1 MTFAIRRRMGLLAGT
16 AGLAVALAA
25 PAWAQDIVLG
35 LTHAKTGRYAGVGV
49 GTEIAVDIAVAE
61 INAAGGI
68 NGRKLRVEKFDTG
81 SEARNA
87 QVAVQR
93 FAEDAKALGVIG
105 PFSSQEAQVGFAAG
119 ERLEIV
125 QIPNAASAPGLTK
138 GRQWAFRVT
147 EDEGKQFGRLLK
159 TMADKGG
166 VKNRTAAVMYPSDEF
181 VGKSLAGW
189 MPKLLEDN
197 GWKMV
202 IPAEGFPTNAT
213 DLSPHVTKLKGRTP
227 GVLAFA
233 GLPEGTAKVMKELR
247 RQGHDSMLIGG
258 QIFADPDI
266 GRILGPDGEGA
277 TYVAW
282 YWWDTN
288 DRTRAFER
296 KFLDE
301 AKKRGVNKSGAH
313 HVDASAYD
321 IVHVFVD
328 AMKRGGVTGDPAK
341 LKAERVAIRD
351 ALRKT
356 QWAGVTGS
364 ICFDKDQDSELPAYI
379 VRIKGGQR
387 TLLDSHAPD
396 KCQ

>member
-1 MTFAIRRRMGLLAGT
+1 MKLRYLL
-16 AGLAVALAA
+16 VSLAA
-25 PAWAQDIVLG
+25 CVTMPALSQELVLG
-35 LTHAKTGRYAGVGV
+35 LTHAKTGRYSGVGV

-61 INAAGGI
+61 INAAGGV

-81 SEARNA
+81 SDAKNA
-87 QVAVQR
+87 QVAAQK
-93 FAEDAKALGVIG
+93 FAEDAKALGIIG

-138 GRQWAFRVT
+138 DRKWAFRVT

-159 TMADKGG
+159 TLATKGG
-166 VKNRTAAVMYPSDEF
+166 VTNRTAAVMFPSDEF
-181 VGKSLAGW
+181 VGKALASW
-189 MPKLLEDN
+189 MPNLLEAN

-213 DLSPHVTKLKGRTP
+213 DLSPHVTKLKGNSP

-247 RQGHDSMLIGG
+247 RQGHTSMLIGS

-266 GRILGPDGEGA
+266 AKVLGPDGEDA
-277 TYVAW
+277 TYVSW

-288 DRTRAFER
+288 ERTRQFEK
-296 KFLDE
+296 KFLEE

-321 IVHVFVD
+321 IVYVYAD
-328 AMKRGGVTGDPAK
+328 AMRRAGISGDAAK
-341 LKAERVAIRD
+341 LKAERTAIRD
-351 ALRKT
+351 TLQT
-356 QWAGVTGS
+356 TNIDGVIGK
-364 ICFDKDQDSELPAYI
+364 ICFSRDRDSELPAFI
-379 VRIKGGQR
+379 IRIKNGQR

-396 KCQ
+396 RCTS

>member
-1 MTFAIRRRMGLLAGT
+1 MKMRKLLLAG
-16 AGLAVALAA
+16 LAA
-25 PAWAQDIVLG
+25 CITLPLWAQDLVLG

-61 INAAGGI
+61 INAAGGV
-68 NGRKLRVEKFDTG
+68 NGRKIRVEKFDTG

-93 FAEDAKALGVIG
+93 FAQDANALGVIG

-125 QIPNAASAPGLTK
+125 QIPNAASAPGLTRNLK
-138 GRQWAFRVT
+138 WAFRVT
-147 EDEGKQFGRLLK
+147 EDEGKQFARLLK
-159 TMADKGG
+159 TMGEKGG
-166 VKNRTAAVMYPSDEF
+166 VTNRTAAVMFPSDEF

-189 MPKLLEDN
+189 MPNLLESN

-213 DLSPHVTKLKGRTP
+213 DLSPHITKLQGKTP
-227 GVLAFA
+227 GVFAFA

-247 RQGHDSMLIGG
+247 RQGHNSVLIGG

-266 GRILGPDGEGA
+266 ARILGPDGEGA

-282 YWWDTN
+282 YWWDAN
-288 DRTRAFER
+288 DRTRTFER
-296 KFLDE
+296 KFLEE
-301 AKKRGVNKSGAH
+301 AKKRGVNKTGAH

-321 IVHVFVD
+321 IVYVYAD
-328 AMKRGGVTGDPAK
+328 AMRRANVTGDASK
-341 LKAERVAIRD
+341 AKAERLAIRE
-351 ALRKT
+351 ALRT
-356 QWAGVTGS
+356 TDVNGVIGK
-364 ICFDKDQDSELPAYI
+364 ICFTKENDSELPGYI
-379 VRIKGGQR
+379 IRIRNGQR
-387 TLLDSHAPD
+387 TLLDTHAPQ
-396 KCQ
+396 KCS

>member
-1 MTFAIRRRMGLLAGT
+1 MKLRYLL
-16 AGLAVALAA
+16 VSLAA
-25 PAWAQDIVLG
+25 CVAMPALSQDLVLG
-35 LTHAKTGRYAGVGV
+35 LTHAKTGRYSGVGV

-61 INAAGGI
+61 INAAGGV

-81 SEARNA
+81 SDAKNA
-87 QVAVQR
+87 QVAAQK
-93 FAEDAKALGVIG
+93 FAEDAKALGIIG

-138 GRQWAFRVT
+138 DRKWAFRVT

-159 TMADKGG
+159 TLATKGG
-166 VKNRTAAVMYPSDEF
+166 VTNRTAAVMFPSDEF
-181 VGKSLAGW
+181 VGKALAGW
-189 MPKLLEDN
+189 MPNLLEAN

-213 DLSPHVTKLKGRTP
+213 DLSPHVTKLKGNSP

-247 RQGHDSMLIGG
+247 RQGHTSMLIGS

-266 GRILGPDGEGA
+266 AKILGPDGEDA
-277 TYVAW
+277 TYVSW

-288 DRTRAFER
+288 ERTRQFER

-321 IVHVFVD
+321 IVYVYAD
-328 AMKRGGVTGDPAK
+328 AMRRAGISGDASK
-341 LKAERVAIRD
+341 LKAERTAIRD
-351 ALRKT
+351 TLQST
-356 QWAGVTGS
+356 NIDGVIGK
-364 ICFDKDQDSELPAYI
+364 ICFSRDRDSELPAFI
-379 VRIKGGQR
+379 IRIKNGQR
-387 TLLDSHAPD
+387 TLLDSHAAD
-396 KCQ
+396 RCA

>member
-1 MTFAIRRRMGLLAGT
+1 MKMRTMLWA
-16 AGLAVALAA
+16 AVAACVTL
-25 PAWAQDIVLG
+25 PAWSQDLVLG

-68 NGRKLRVEKFDTG
+68 NGRKIRVEKFDTG

-93 FAEDAKALGVIG
+93 FAQDANALGVIG

-138 GRQWAFRVT
+138 GRTWAFRVT
-147 EDEGKQFGRLLK
+147 EDEGKQFARLLK
-159 TMADKGG
+159 TMGEKGG
-166 VKNRTAAVMYPSDEF
+166 VSNRTAAVMYPSDEF

-189 MPKLLEDN
+189 MPNLLESN

-213 DLSPHVTKLKGRTP
+213 DLSPHITKLQGKTP
-227 GVLAFA
+227 GVFAFA

-247 RQGHDSMLIGG
+247 RQGHDSVLIGG

-266 GRILGPDGEGA
+266 AKTLGSDGEGA
-277 TYVAW
+277 TYVSW
-282 YWWDTN
+282 YWWDAN

-321 IVHVFVD
+321 IVHVYAD
-328 AMKRGGVTGDPAK
+328 AMKRAAVTGDPSK
-341 LKAERVAIRD
+341 VKAERAAIRQ
-351 ALRKT
+351 ALRT
-356 QWAGVTGS
+356 TDLDGVIGK
-364 ICFDKDQDSELPAYI
+364 ICFTAENDSELPGYI
-379 VRIKGGQR
+379 IRIRNGQR
-387 TLLDSHAPD
+387 TLLDTHAPL
-396 KCQ
+396 KCS

>member
-1 MTFAIRRRMGLLAGT
+1 MKLRYFL
-16 AGLAVALAA
+16 VSLAA
-25 PAWAQDIVLG
+25 CITMPALSQDLVLG
-35 LTHAKTGRYAGVGV
+35 LTHAKTGRYSGVGV

-81 SEARNA
+81 SDAKNA
-87 QVAVQR
+87 QVAAQK
-93 FAEDAKALGVIG
+93 FAEDAKALGIIG

-138 GRQWAFRVT
+138 DRKWAFRVT

-159 TMADKGG
+159 TLATKGG
-166 VKNRTAAVMYPSDEF
+166 VTNRTAAVMFPSDEF
-181 VGKSLAGW
+181 VGKALASW
-189 MPKLLEDN
+189 MPSLLEAN

-213 DLSPHVTKLKGRTP
+213 DLSPHVTKLKGNSP

-247 RQGHDSMLIGG
+247 RQGHTSMLIGS

-266 GRILGPDGEGA
+266 AKILGSDGEDA
-277 TYVAW
+277 TYVSW

-288 DRTRAFER
+288 DRTRQFER
-296 KFLDE
+296 KFLEE

-321 IVHVFVD
+321 IVYVYAD
-328 AMKRGGVTGDPAK
+328 AMRRAGISGDAAR
-341 LKAERVAIRD
+341 LKAERTAIRD
-351 ALRKT
+351 TLQST
-356 QWAGVTGS
+356 NIDGVIGK
-364 ICFDKDQDSELPAYI
+364 ICFSRDRDSELPAFI
-379 VRIKGGQR
+379 IRIKNGQR

-396 KCQ
+396 RCS

>member
-1 MTFAIRRRMGLLAGT
+1 MKMRKLLLAG
-16 AGLAVALAA
+16 LAA
-25 PAWAQDIVLG
+25 CITLPAWAQDLVLG

-61 INAAGGI
+61 INAAGGV
-68 NGRKLRVEKFDTG
+68 NGRKIRVEKFDTG

-93 FAEDAKALGVIG
+93 FAQDANALGVIG

-138 GRQWAFRVT
+138 NLKWAFRVT
-147 EDEGKQFGRLLK
+147 EDEGKQFARLLK
-159 TMADKGG
+159 TMGEKGG
-166 VKNRTAAVMYPSDEF
+166 VSNRTAAVMFPSDEF

-189 MPKLLEDN
+189 MPNLLESN

-213 DLSPHVTKLKGRTP
+213 DLSPHITKLQGKTP
-227 GVLAFA
+227 GVFAFA

-247 RQGHDSMLIGG
+247 RQGHNSVLIGG

-266 GRILGPDGEGA
+266 AKILGPDGEGA

-288 DRTRAFER
+288 ERTRSFER

-301 AKKRGVNKSGAH
+301 AKKRGVNKTGAH

-321 IVHVFVD
+321 IVYVYAD
-328 AMKRGGVTGDPAK
+328 AMKRANVTGEAAK
-341 LKAERVAIRD
+341 SKAERLAIRE
-351 ALRKT
+351 ALRT
-356 QWAGVTGS
+356 TDVNGVVGK
-364 ICFDKDQDSELPAYI
+364 ICFTKENDSELPAYI
-379 VRIKGGQR
+379 IRIRNGQR
-387 TLLDSHAPD
+387 TLLDTHAPQ
-396 KCQ
+396 KCS

>member
-1 MTFAIRRRMGLLAGT
+1 MKMRKLLLAG
-16 AGLAVALAA
+16 LAA
-25 PAWAQDIVLG
+25 CITLPLWAQDLVLG

-61 INAAGGI
+61 INAAGGV
-68 NGRKLRVEKFDTG
+68 NGRRIRVEKFDTG

-93 FAEDAKALGVIG
+93 FAQDANALGVIG

-125 QIPNAASAPGLTK
+125 QIPNAASAPGLTRNLK
-138 GRQWAFRVT
+138 WAFRVT
-147 EDEGKQFGRLLK
+147 EDEGKQFARLLK
-159 TMADKGG
+159 TMGEKGG
-166 VKNRTAAVMYPSDEF
+166 VTNRTAAVMFPSDEF

-189 MPKLLEDN
+189 MPNLLESN

-213 DLSPHVTKLKGRTP
+213 DLSPHITKLQGKTP
-227 GVLAFA
+227 GVFAFA

-247 RQGHDSMLIGG
+247 RQGHNSVLIGG

-266 GRILGPDGEGA
+266 AKILGPDGEGA

-282 YWWDTN
+282 YWWDAN
-288 DRTRAFER
+288 DRTRTFER
-296 KFLDE
+296 KFLEE

-321 IVHVFVD
+321 IVYVYAD
-328 AMKRGGVTGDPAK
+328 AMRRANVTGDASK
-341 LKAERVAIRD
+341 AKAERLAIRE
-351 ALRKT
+351 ALRT
-356 QWAGVTGS
+356 TDLNGVIGK
-364 ICFDKDQDSELPAYI
+364 ICFTKENDSELPGYI
-379 VRIKGGQR
+379 VRIRNGQR
-387 TLLDSHAPD
+387 TLLDTHAPQ
-396 KCQ
+396 KCS

>member
-1 MTFAIRRRMGLLAGT
+1 MKMRKLLLAG
-16 AGLAVALAA
+16 LVACITL
-25 PAWAQDIVLG
+25 PAWAQDLVLG

-61 INAAGGI
+61 INAAGGV
-68 NGRKLRVEKFDTG
+68 NGRKIRVEKFDTG

-93 FAEDAKALGVIG
+93 FAQDANALGVIG

-138 GRQWAFRVT
+138 NLKWAFRVT
-147 EDEGKQFGRLLK
+147 EDEGKQFARLLK
-159 TMADKGG
+159 TMGEKGG
-166 VKNRTAAVMYPSDEF
+166 VTNRTAAVMFPSDEF

-189 MPKLLEDN
+189 MPNLLESN

-202 IPAEGFPTNAT
+202 IPAEGFPTKAT
-213 DLSPHVTKLKGRTP
+213 DLSPHITKLQGKTP
-227 GVLAFA
+227 GVFAFA

-247 RQGHDSMLIGG
+247 RQGHNSVLIGG

-266 GRILGPDGEGA
+266 AKILGPDGEGA

-288 DRTRAFER
+288 ERTRSFER

-301 AKKRGVNKSGAH
+301 AKKRGVNKTGAH

-321 IVHVFVD
+321 IVYVYAD
-328 AMKRGGVTGDPAK
+328 AMKRANVTGEAAK
-341 LKAERVAIRD
+341 SKAERLAIRE
-351 ALRKT
+351 ALRT
-356 QWAGVTGS
+356 TDVNGVVGK
-364 ICFDKDQDSELPAYI
+364 ICFTKENDSELPAYI
-379 VRIKGGQR
+379 IRIRNGQR
-387 TLLDSHAPD
+387 TLLDTHAPQ
-396 KCQ
+396 KCS

>member
-1 MTFAIRRRMGLLAGT
+1 MKLRYLL
-16 AGLAVALAA
+16 VSLAA
-25 PAWAQDIVLG
+25 CVAMPALSQDLVLG
-35 LTHAKTGRYAGVGV
+35 LTHAKTGRYSGVGV

-61 INAAGGI
+61 INAAGGV

-81 SEARNA
+81 SDAKNA
-87 QVAVQR
+87 QVAAQK
-93 FAEDAKALGVIG
+93 FAEDAKALGIIG

-138 GRQWAFRVT
+138 DRKWAFRVT

-159 TMADKGG
+159 TLATKGG
-166 VKNRTAAVMYPSDEF
+166 VTNRTAAVMFPSDEF
-181 VGKSLAGW
+181 VGKALAGW
-189 MPKLLEDN
+189 MPNLLEAN

-213 DLSPHVTKLKGRTP
+213 DLSPHVTKLKGNSP

-247 RQGHDSMLIGG
+247 RQGHTSMLIGS

-266 GRILGPDGEGA
+266 AKILGPDGEDA
-277 TYVAW
+277 TYVSW

-288 DRTRAFER
+288 ERTRQFER

-321 IVHVFVD
+321 IVYVYAD
-328 AMKRGGVTGDPAK
+328 AMRRAGISGDASK
-341 LKAERVAIRD
+341 LKAERTAIRD
-351 ALRKT
+351 TLQST
-356 QWAGVTGS
+356 NIDGVIGK
-364 ICFDKDQDSELPAYI
+364 ICFSRDRDSELPAFI
-379 VRIKGGQR
+379 IRIKNGQR

-396 KCQ
+396 RCA

>member
-1 MTFAIRRRMGLLAGT
+1 MKMRKMLWA
-16 AGLAVALAA
+16 AVAACVTL
-25 PAWAQDIVLG
+25 PAWSQDLVLG

-68 NGRKLRVEKFDTG
+68 NGRKIRVEKFDTG

-93 FAEDAKALGVIG
+93 FAQDANALGVIG

-138 GRQWAFRVT
+138 GRTWAFRVT
-147 EDEGKQFGRLLK
+147 EDEGKQFARLLK
-159 TMADKGG
+159 TMGEKGG
-166 VKNRTAAVMYPSDEF
+166 VTNRTAAVMYPSDEF

-189 MPKLLEDN
+189 MPNLLESN

-213 DLSPHVTKLKGRTP
+213 DLSPHITKLKGRTP
-227 GVLAFA
+227 GVFAFA
-233 GLPEGTAKVMKELR
+233 GLPDGTAKVMKELR
-247 RQGHDSMLIGG
+247 RQGHDSVLIGG

-266 GRILGPDGEGA
+266 AKILGSDGEGA

-282 YWWDTN
+282 YWWDAN

-296 KFLDE
+296 KFLEE
-301 AKKRGVNKSGAH
+301 AKKRGVNKAGAH

-321 IVHVFVD
+321 IVYVYAD
-328 AMKRGGVTGDPAK
+328 AIKRAGATGDPAK
-341 LKAERVAIRD
+341 VKAERAAIRQ
-351 ALRKT
+351 ALRT
-356 QWAGVTGS
+356 TELDGVIGK
-364 ICFDKDQDSELPAYI
+364 ICFTSENDSELPGYI
-379 VRIKGGQR
+379 IRIRNGQR
-387 TLLDSHAPD
+387 TLLDTHAPL
-396 KCQ
+396 KCS

>member
-1 MTFAIRRRMGLLAGT
+1 MKLRYLLVGFAAC
-16 AGLAVALAA
+16 VAM
-25 PAWAQDIVLG
+25 PALSQELVLG
-35 LTHAKTGRYAGVGV
+35 LTHAKTGRYSGVGV

-61 INAAGGI
+61 INAAGGV

-81 SEARNA
+81 SEAKNA
-87 QVAVQR
+87 QVAAQK
-93 FAEDAKALGVIG
+93 FAEDARALGIIG

-125 QIPNAASAPGLTK
+125 QIPNAASAPGLTRDRK
-138 GRQWAFRVT
+138 WAFRVT

-159 TMADKGG
+159 TLATKGG
-166 VKNRTAAVMYPSDEF
+166 ISNRTAAVMYPSDEF
-181 VGKSLAGW
+181 VGKALASW
-189 MPKLLEDN
+189 MPNLLEAN

-213 DLSPHVTKLKGRTP
+213 DLSPHVTKLKGNSP

-247 RQGHDSMLIGG
+247 RQGHTSMLIGS

-266 GRILGPDGEGA
+266 AKILGPDGEDA
-277 TYVAW
+277 TYVSW

-288 DRTRAFER
+288 DRTRQFEK

-301 AKKRGVNKSGAH
+301 ARKRGVNKSGAH

-321 IVHVFVD
+321 IVYVYAD
-328 AMKRGGVTGDPAK
+328 AMRRAGISGDAAK
-341 LKAERVAIRD
+341 LKAERTAIRD
-351 ALRKT
+351 TLQST
-356 QWAGVTGS
+356 NIDGVIGK
-364 ICFDKDQDSELPAYI
+364 ICFSRDRDSELPAFI
-379 VRIKGGQR
+379 IRIKNGQR

-396 KCQ
+396 RCT

>member
-1 MTFAIRRRMGLLAGT
+1 MKMRKLLLAG
-16 AGLAVALAA
+16 LVACITL
-25 PAWAQDIVLG
+25 PAWAQDLVLG

-61 INAAGGI
+61 INAAGGV
-68 NGRKLRVEKFDTG
+68 NGRRIRVEKFDTG

-93 FAEDAKALGVIG
+93 FAQDANALGVIG

-125 QIPNAASAPGLTK
+125 QIPNAASAPGLTRNLK
-138 GRQWAFRVT
+138 WAFRVT
-147 EDEGKQFGRLLK
+147 EDEGKQFARLLK
-159 TMADKGG
+159 TMGEKGG
-166 VKNRTAAVMYPSDEF
+166 VSNRTAAVMFPSDEF

-189 MPKLLEDN
+189 MPNLLEAN

-213 DLSPHVTKLKGRTP
+213 DLSPHITKLQGRTP
-227 GVLAFA
+227 GVFAFA

-247 RQGHDSMLIGG
+247 RQGHNSVLIGG

-266 GRILGPDGEGA
+266 GKILGPDGEGA

-288 DRTRAFER
+288 DRTRTFER
-296 KFLDE
+296 KFLEE

-321 IVHVFVD
+321 IVYVFAD
-328 AMKRGGVTGDPAK
+328 AMKRANVSGDAAKVKAERAAIRDVLRTTDLNGVTGK
-341 LKAERVAIRD
+341 
-351 ALRKT
+351 
-356 QWAGVTGS
+356 
-364 ICFDKDQDSELPAYI
+364 ICFTKENDSELPGYI
-379 VRIKGGQR
+379 IRIRNGQR
-387 TLLDSHAPD
+387 TLLDTHPPL
-396 KCQ
+396 KCS

>member
-1 MTFAIRRRMGLLAGT
+1 MKLRYLL
-16 AGLAVALAA
+16 VSLAA
-25 PAWAQDIVLG
+25 CVTMPALSQELVLG
-35 LTHAKTGRYAGVGV
+35 LTHAKTGRYSGVGV

-61 INAAGGI
+61 INAAGGV

-81 SEARNA
+81 SDAKNA
-87 QVAVQR
+87 QVAAQK
-93 FAEDAKALGVIG
+93 FAEDAKALGIIG

-138 GRQWAFRVT
+138 DRKWAFRVT

-159 TMADKGG
+159 TLATKGG
-166 VKNRTAAVMYPSDEF
+166 VTNRTAAVMFPSDEF
-181 VGKSLAGW
+181 VGKALASW
-189 MPKLLEDN
+189 MPNLLEAN

-213 DLSPHVTKLKGRTP
+213 DLSPHVTKLKGNSP

-247 RQGHDSMLIGG
+247 RQGHTSMLIGS

-266 GRILGPDGEGA
+266 AKVLGPDGEDA
-277 TYVAW
+277 TYVSW

-288 DRTRAFER
+288 ERTRQFEK
-296 KFLDE
+296 KFLEE

-321 IVHVFVD
+321 IVYVYAD
-328 AMKRGGVTGDPAK
+328 AMRRAGISGDAAK
-341 LKAERVAIRD
+341 LKAERTAIRD
-351 ALRKT
+351 TLQT
-356 QWAGVTGS
+356 TNIDGVIGK
-364 ICFDKDQDSELPAYI
+364 ICFSRDRDSELPAFI
-379 VRIKGGQR
+379 IRIKNGQR
-387 TLLDSHAPD
+387 TLLDSHAAD
-396 KCQ
+396 RCSS

>member
-1 MTFAIRRRMGLLAGT
+1 MKLRYLL
-16 AGLAVALAA
+16 VSLAA
-25 PAWAQDIVLG
+25 CVSMPALSQELVLG
-35 LTHAKTGRYAGVGV
+35 LTHAKTGRYSGVGV

-81 SEARNA
+81 SDAKNA
-87 QVAVQR
+87 QVAAQK
-93 FAEDAKALGVIG
+93 FAEDAKALGIIG

-138 GRQWAFRVT
+138 DRKWAFRVT

-159 TMADKGG
+159 TLATKGG
-166 VKNRTAAVMYPSDEF
+166 VTNRTAAVMFPSDEF
-181 VGKSLAGW
+181 VGKALASW
-189 MPKLLEDN
+189 MPNLLEAN

-213 DLSPHVTKLKGRTP
+213 DLSPHVTKLKGNSP

-247 RQGHDSMLIGG
+247 RQGHTSMLIGS

-266 GRILGPDGEGA
+266 AKVLGPDGEGA
-277 TYVAW
+277 TYVSW

-288 DRTRAFER
+288 ERTRQFER
-296 KFLDE
+296 KFLEE

-321 IVHVFVD
+321 IVYVYAD
-328 AMKRGGVTGDPAK
+328 AMRRAGISGDAAK
-341 LKAERVAIRD
+341 LKAERTAIRD
-351 ALRKT
+351 TLQST
-356 QWAGVTGS
+356 NMDGVIGK
-364 ICFDKDQDSELPAYI
+364 ICFSRDRDSELPAFI
-379 VRIKGGQR
+379 IRIRNGQR

-396 KCQ
+396 RCAS

>member
-1 MTFAIRRRMGLLAGT
+1 MKKRLLLI
-16 AGLAVALAA
+16 AGLAASLVA
-25 PAWAQDIVLG
+25 PAWSQELVLG

-61 INAAGGI
+61 INAAGGV
-68 NGRKLRVEKFDTG
+68 NGRKIRVEKFDTG
-81 SEARNA
+81 GEAKNA
-87 QVAVQR
+87 QVAAQK
-93 FAEDAKALGVIG
+93 FAEDAKALGIVG

-138 GRQWAFRVT
+138 DRKWAFRIT
-147 EDEGKQFGRLLK
+147 EDEGKQFARLLR
-159 TMADKGG
+159 TMAAKGG
-166 VKNRTAAVMYPSDEF
+166 VTNKTAAVMYPSDEF
-181 VGKSLAGW
+181 VGKSLASW
-189 MPKLLEDN
+189 MPNLLESN

-213 DLSPHVTKLKGRTP
+213 DLSPHITKLKGNTP
-227 GVLAFA
+227 GVFAFA

-247 RQGHDSMLIGG
+247 RQGHNSVLIGG

-266 GRILGPDGEGA
+266 GKILGPDGEGA

-288 DRTRAFER
+288 DRTRQFER
-296 KFLDE
+296 KFLEE

-321 IVHVFVD
+321 IVYVLAD
-328 AMKRGGVTGDPAK
+328 AMRRANVTGDPAK
-341 LKAERVAIRD
+341 VKAERTAVRD
-351 ALRKT
+351 ALRT
-356 QWAGVTGS
+356 TNLPGVTGNV
-364 ICFDKDQDSELPAYI
+364 CFSKDNDSELPGYI
-379 VRIKGGQR
+379 IRIKGGQR
-387 TLLDSHAPD
+387 TLLDMHPAE
-396 KCQ
+396 KCS

>member
-1 MTFAIRRRMGLLAGT
+1 MKLRYFL
-16 AGLAVALAA
+16 VSLAA
-25 PAWAQDIVLG
+25 CITMPALSQDLVLG
-35 LTHAKTGRYAGVGV
+35 LTHAKTGRYSGVGV

-81 SEARNA
+81 SDAKNA
-87 QVAVQR
+87 QVAAQK
-93 FAEDAKALGVIG
+93 FAEDAKALGIIG

-138 GRQWAFRVT
+138 DRKWAFRVT

-159 TMADKGG
+159 TLATKGG
-166 VKNRTAAVMYPSDEF
+166 VTNRTAAVMFPSDEF
-181 VGKSLAGW
+181 VGKALASW
-189 MPKLLEDN
+189 MPSLLEAN

-213 DLSPHVTKLKGRTP
+213 DLSPHVTKLKGNSP

-247 RQGHDSMLIGG
+247 RQGHTSMLIGS

-266 GRILGPDGEGA
+266 AKILGSDGEDA
-277 TYVAW
+277 TYVSW

-288 DRTRAFER
+288 DRTRQFER
-296 KFLDE
+296 KFLEE

-321 IVHVFVD
+321 IVYVYAD
-328 AMKRGGVTGDPAK
+328 AMRRAGISGDAAR
-341 LKAERVAIRD
+341 LKAERTAIRD
-351 ALRKT
+351 TLQST
-356 QWAGVTGS
+356 NIDGVIGK
-364 ICFDKDQDSELPAYI
+364 ICFSSDRDSELPAFI
-379 VRIKGGQR
+379 IRIKNGQR

-396 KCQ
+396 RCS

>member
-1 MTFAIRRRMGLLAGT
+1 MKLRYLLVGFAAC
-16 AGLAVALAA
+16 VAT
-25 PAWAQDIVLG
+25 PALSQELVLG
-35 LTHAKTGRYAGVGV
+35 LTHAKTGRYSGVGV

-61 INAAGGI
+61 INAAGGV
-68 NGRKLRVEKFDTG
+68 NGKKLRVEKFDTG
-81 SEARNA
+81 SEAKNA
-87 QVAVQR
+87 QVAAQK
-93 FAEDAKALGVIG
+93 FAEDARALGIIG

-138 GRQWAFRVT
+138 DRKWAFRVT

-159 TMADKGG
+159 TLATKGG
-166 VKNRTAAVMYPSDEF
+166 ISNRTAAVMYPSDEF
-181 VGKSLAGW
+181 VGKALASW
-189 MPKLLEDN
+189 MPNLLEAN

-213 DLSPHVTKLKGRTP
+213 DLSPHVTKLKGNSP

-247 RQGHDSMLIGG
+247 RQGHTSMLIGS

-266 GRILGPDGEGA
+266 AKILGPDGEDA
-277 TYVAW
+277 TYVSW

-288 DRTRAFER
+288 DRTRQFEK

-301 AKKRGVNKSGAH
+301 ARKRGVNKSGAH

-321 IVHVFVD
+321 IVYVYAD
-328 AMKRGGVTGDPAK
+328 AMRRAGISGDAAK
-341 LKAERVAIRD
+341 LKAERTAIRD
-351 ALRKT
+351 TLQST
-356 QWAGVTGS
+356 NIDGVIGK
-364 ICFDKDQDSELPAYI
+364 ICFSRDRDSELPAFI
-379 VRIKGGQR
+379 IRIKNGQR

-396 KCQ
+396 RCT

>member
-1 MTFAIRRRMGLLAGT
+1 MKLRYLLVGIA
-16 AGLAVALAA
+16 ACVAM
-25 PAWAQDIVLG
+25 PALSQELVLG
-35 LTHAKTGRYAGVGV
+35 LTHAKTGRYSGVGV

-61 INAAGGI
+61 INAAGGV
-68 NGRKLRVEKFDTG
+68 NGKKLRVEKFDTG
-81 SEARNA
+81 SEAKNA
-87 QVAVQR
+87 QVAAQK
-93 FAEDAKALGVIG
+93 FAEDAKALGIIG

-138 GRQWAFRVT
+138 DRKWAYRVT

-159 TMADKGG
+159 TLATKGG
-166 VKNRTAAVMYPSDEF
+166 VSNRTAAVMFPSDEF
-181 VGKSLAGW
+181 VGKALASW
-189 MPKLLEDN
+189 MPNLLEAN

-213 DLSPHVTKLKGRTP
+213 DLSPHVTKLKGNSP

-247 RQGHDSMLIGG
+247 RQGHTSMLIGS

-266 GRILGPDGEGA
+266 AKILGPDGEDA
-277 TYVAW
+277 TYVSW

-288 DRTRAFER
+288 DRTRQFER
-296 KFLDE
+296 RFLEE

-321 IVHVFVD
+321 IVYVYAD
-328 AMKRGGVTGDPAK
+328 AMRRAGISGDAAK
-341 LKAERVAIRD
+341 LKAERTAIRD
-351 ALRKT
+351 TLQST
-356 QWAGVTGS
+356 SIDGVIGK
-364 ICFDKDQDSELPAYI
+364 ICFSRDRDSELPAFI
-379 VRIKGGQR
+379 IRIKNGQR

-396 KCQ
+396 RCS

>member
-1 MTFAIRRRMGLLAGT
+1 MKMRKLLLAG
-16 AGLAVALAA
+16 LVACITL
-25 PAWAQDIVLG
+25 PAWAQDLVLG

-61 INAAGGI
+61 INAAGGV
-68 NGRKLRVEKFDTG
+68 NGRRIRVEKFDTG

-93 FAEDAKALGVIG
+93 FAQDANALGVIG

-125 QIPNAASAPGLTK
+125 QIPNAASAPGLTRNLK
-138 GRQWAFRVT
+138 WAFRVT
-147 EDEGKQFGRLLK
+147 EDEGKQFARLLK
-159 TMADKGG
+159 TMGEKGG
-166 VKNRTAAVMYPSDEF
+166 VSNRTAAVMFPSDEF

-189 MPKLLEDN
+189 MPNLLEAN

-213 DLSPHVTKLKGRTP
+213 DLSPHITKLQGKTP
-227 GVLAFA
+227 GVFAFA

-247 RQGHDSMLIGG
+247 RQ
-258 QIFADPDI
+258 
-266 GRILGPDGEGA
+266 ILGPDGEGA

-288 DRTRAFER
+288 ERTRSFER
-296 KFLDE
+296 KFLEE
-301 AKKRGVNKSGAH
+301 AKKRGVNKTGAH

-321 IVHVFVD
+321 IVHVYAD
-328 AMKRGGVTGDPAK
+328 AMKRANVTGDAAK
-341 LKAERVAIRD
+341 VKAERLAIRE
-351 ALRKT
+351 ALRT
-356 QWAGVTGS
+356 TDVNGVIGK
-364 ICFDKDQDSELPAYI
+364 ICFTKENDSELPGYI
-379 VRIKGGQR
+379 IRIRNGQR
-387 TLLDSHAPD
+387 TLLDTHAPQ
-396 KCQ
+396 KCS

>member
-1 MTFAIRRRMGLLAGT
+1 MKKRLLLI
-16 AGLAVALAA
+16 AGLAACLSS
-25 PAWAQDIVLG
+25 PAWSQELVLG
-35 LTHAKTGRYAGVGV
+35 LSHAKTGRYAGVGV

-68 NGRKLRVEKFDTG
+68 NGRKIRVEKFDTG
-81 SEARNA
+81 GEAKNA
-87 QVAVQR
+87 QVAVQK

-138 GRQWAFRVT
+138 DRKWAFRVT
-147 EDEGKQFGRLLK
+147 EDEGKQFGRLLR
-159 TMADKGG
+159 TMASKGG
-166 VKNRTAAVMYPSDEF
+166 VNTRTAAVMYPSDEF
-181 VGKSLAGW
+181 VGKSLASW
-189 MPKLLEDN
+189 MPNLLEAN

-213 DLSPHVTKLKGRTP
+213 DLSPHITKLKGNTP
-227 GVLAFA
+227 GVFAFA

-247 RQGHDSMLIGG
+247 RQGHNSQLIGG

-266 GRILGPDGEGA
+266 GKILGPDGENA

-296 KFLDE
+296 KFLEE
-301 AKKRGVNKSGAH
+301 AKKRGVNKGGAH

-321 IVHVFVD
+321 IVYVFAD
-328 AMKRGGVTGDPAK
+328 AMRRTNVTGDAAK
-341 LKAERVAIRD
+341 VKAERTAIRD
-351 ALRKT
+351 ALRT
-356 QWAGVTGS
+356 TSLPGVTGT
-364 ICFDKDQDSELPAYI
+364 ICFSKDNDSELPGYI
-379 VRIKGGQR
+379 IRIKGGQR
-387 TLLDSHAPD
+387 TLLDMHPAE
-396 KCQ
+396 KCS

>member
-1 MTFAIRRRMGLLAGT
+1 MKKRLLLI
-16 AGLAVALAA
+16 AGLAACLAS
-25 PAWAQDIVLG
+25 PAWSQELVLG
-35 LTHAKTGRYAGVGV
+35 LSHAKTGRYAGVGV

-68 NGRKLRVEKFDTG
+68 NGRKIRVEKFDTG
-81 SEARNA
+81 GEAKNA
-87 QVAVQR
+87 QVAVQK

-138 GRQWAFRVT
+138 DRKWAFRVT
-147 EDEGKQFGRLLK
+147 EDEGKQFGRLLR
-159 TMADKGG
+159 TMASKGG
-166 VKNRTAAVMYPSDEF
+166 VSNRTAAVMYPSDEF
-181 VGKSLAGW
+181 VGKSLASW
-189 MPKLLEDN
+189 MPNLLEAN

-213 DLSPHVTKLKGRTP
+213 DLSPHITKLKGNTP
-227 GVLAFA
+227 GVFAFA

-247 RQGHDSMLIGG
+247 RQGHNSLLIGG

-266 GRILGPDGEGA
+266 GKILGPDGEDA

-288 DRTRAFER
+288 DRTRQFER
-296 KFLDE
+296 KFLEE

-321 IVHVFVD
+321 IVYVFAD
-328 AMKRGGVTGDPAK
+328 AMRRANVTGDAAK
-341 LKAERVAIRD
+341 VKAERTAIRD
-351 ALRKT
+351 ALRST
-356 QWAGVTGS
+356 NVPGVTGN
-364 ICFDKDQDSELPAYI
+364 ICFSKDNDSELPAYI
-379 VRIKGGQR
+379 IRIKGGQR
-387 TLLDSHAPD
+387 TLLDMHPAD
-396 KCQ
+396 KCS

>member
-1 MTFAIRRRMGLLAGT
+1 MKMRKLLLAG
-16 AGLAVALAA
+16 LAA
-25 PAWAQDIVLG
+25 CITLPAWAQDLVLG

-61 INAAGGI
+61 INAAGGV
-68 NGRKLRVEKFDTG
+68 NGRKIRVEKFDTG

-93 FAEDAKALGVIG
+93 FAQDANALGVIG

-125 QIPNAASAPGLTK
+125 QIPNAASAPGLTRNLK
-138 GRQWAFRVT
+138 WAFRVT
-147 EDEGKQFGRLLK
+147 EDEGKQFARLLK
-159 TMADKGG
+159 TMGEKGG
-166 VKNRTAAVMYPSDEF
+166 VTNRTAAVMFPSDEF

-189 MPKLLEDN
+189 MPNLLESN

-213 DLSPHVTKLKGRTP
+213 DLSPHITKLQGKTP
-227 GVLAFA
+227 GVFAFA

-247 RQGHDSMLIGG
+247 RQGHNSVLIGG

-266 GRILGPDGEGA
+266 ARILGPDGEGA

-282 YWWDTN
+282 YWWDAN
-288 DRTRAFER
+288 DRTRTFER
-296 KFLDE
+296 KFLEE
-301 AKKRGVNKSGAH
+301 AKKRGVNKTGAH

-321 IVHVFVD
+321 IVYVYAD
-328 AMKRGGVTGDPAK
+328 AMRRANVTGDASK
-341 LKAERVAIRD
+341 AKAERLAIRE
-351 ALRKT
+351 ALRT
-356 QWAGVTGS
+356 TDVNGVIGK
-364 ICFDKDQDSELPAYI
+364 ICFTKENDSELPGYI
-379 VRIKGGQR
+379 IRIRNGQR
-387 TLLDSHAPD
+387 TLLDTHAPQ
-396 KCQ
+396 KCS